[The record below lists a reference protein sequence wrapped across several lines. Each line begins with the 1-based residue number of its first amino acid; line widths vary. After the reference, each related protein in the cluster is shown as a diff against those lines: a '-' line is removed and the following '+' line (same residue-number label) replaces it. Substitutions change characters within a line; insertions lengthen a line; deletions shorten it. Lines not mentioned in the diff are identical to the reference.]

1 MTVGVFT
8 DLKEN
13 NLIWVWNRAV
23 TGLPRGSSD
32 PQRFYT
38 VLNNLLAWA
47 AFVADIPLS
56 F

>member
-13 NLIWVWNRAV
+13 NLIWVWNGTV
-23 TGLPRGSSD
+23 TGLPRRASD
-32 PQRFYT
+32 PRRFYT

-47 AFVADIPLS
+47 AFRS
-56 F
+56 